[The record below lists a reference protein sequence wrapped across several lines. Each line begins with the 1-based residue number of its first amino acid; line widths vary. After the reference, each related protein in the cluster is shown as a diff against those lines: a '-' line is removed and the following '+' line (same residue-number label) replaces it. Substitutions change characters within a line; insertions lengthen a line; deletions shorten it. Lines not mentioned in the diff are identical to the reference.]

1 MKSSNL
7 SCNYPRGLNNK
18 TFTVV
23 IFVKHNTARE
33 WKLSRFIPMVRSRVG
48 QAYMMLK
55 REVTNNTALLNF
67 VVLYYPRL
75 PKPIICGQGWELI

>member
-33 WKLSRFIPMVRSRVG
+33 WKLSRLISMVRSRVG
-48 QAYMMLK
+48 QA
-55 REVTNNTALLNF
+55 
-67 VVLYYPRL
+67 LYDA
-75 PKPIICGQGWELI
+75 KKGSHK